1 MSEAV
6 KRECTKKEREL
17 VRKLARIVFNKWY
30 SETLMENV
38 IVLPEEPSDEHNKS
52 PSPNKSIPK
61 SLPMTT
67 ESDYME
73 LD

>member
-52 PSPNKSIPK
+52 PSPNK
-61 SLPMTT
+61 
-67 ESDYME
+67 
-73 LD
+73 

>member
-1 MSEAV
+1 MIEKKSFIQIFQKAKLSEAV

-52 PSPNKSIPK
+52 PSPNK
-61 SLPMTT
+61 
-67 ESDYME
+67 
-73 LD
+73 